1 MKLLSINKI
10 SFKKKAEKG
19 IANESKVAVS
29 EESKPKRKLNKKTI
43 IILVGVA
50 AVILLILF
58 LKSCSSG
65 NSGAATVTTYT
76 TATVVKTDISSD
88 LTGTGTLKPADSY
101 DVTSLVS
108 GEILSADFDE
118 GDIVEKDTILYQ
130 INTKDAETN
139 IKSAELNLQK
149 SQLSYNNMLKSL
161 SNLNVVAPSTGTVLE
176 LSVKLGDNVA
186 SGQKI
191 ATIRDSSTMSLMVPF
206 NSADVA
212 SFFIGQSAS
221 VTLDSTFETLT
232 GKISKISNNEQV
244 LAGNMLVKYV
254 TIEVTNPGGI
264 TDSTVAT
271 ATIGDV
277 ACNSSA
283 SFKFKSSE
291 SVTAKTSGTVVS
303 ILADEGNNVQ
313 KGTILVKLENSD
325 LSENIASSKLSL
337 EDAQNSLDNK
347 KETLNDYTIKSP
359 ISGTI
364 ITKKYKAG
372 DKLDSTSGK
381 AALCTI
387 YDLSYLTMDMSVDE
401 LDVNK
406 VKVGQEVAITA
417 DAVEGKT
424 FTGIVTKVSIS
435 GTTTNGVT
443 AYPVTIKI
451 TDTDGLLPGMNVS
464 AKIVMKSVKNVLA
477 IPVDAVARGNTVLV
491 CKDPSKLK
499 TSGDGLLVSG
509 KSGIPD
515 GFESVEVKLGVNSE
529 QYIEITDGLSEGD
542 VVAIVNVNTNTG
554 MMFSDGSNQGGA
566 EGGDPG
572 AGGPPDGGGNVTTT
586 TGG

>member
-1 MKLLSINKI
+1 MKLLGSKKM
-10 SFKKKAEKG
+10 SFKKTAKKNISDEA
-19 IANESKVAVS
+19 SVAVS
-29 EESKPKRKLNKKTI
+29 LHSKITQKLNKKTI
-43 IILVGVA
+43 IIAAGVA
-50 AVILLILF
+50 VVILLILL
-58 LKSCSSG
+58 LKSCG
-65 NSGAATVTTYT
+65 AAQSGAGAITTYT
-76 TATVVKTDISSD
+76 TSTVEKKDISVE

-101 DVTSLVS
+101 DVTALVA
-108 GEILSADFDE
+108 GEILSADFVE
-118 GDIVEKDTILYQ
+118 GDIVEKGTVLYQ

-149 SQLSYNNMLKSL
+149 SQLSYNNVLKNL
-161 SNLNVVAPSTGTVLE
+161 SNLNVVAPNAGTITE

-191 ATIRDSSTMSLMVPF
+191 GTIRNSSTMSLSVYF
-206 NSADVA
+206 NSADVS
-212 SFFIGQSAS
+212 SFYIGQAAT
-221 VTLDSTFETLT
+221 VTLDSTFETLS
-232 GKISKISNNEQV
+232 GNVSKISNTEQV
-244 LAGNMLVKYV
+244 LTGNMLVKSV
-254 TIEVTNPGGI
+254 TIEVSNPGGI
-264 TDSTVAT
+264 TDSTVAS
-271 ATIGDV
+271 ATVGEI

-283 SFKFKSSE
+283 TFKYKSSE
-291 SVTAKTSGTVVS
+291 SITAKTSGTVVS
-303 ILADEGNNVQ
+303 VVVDEGNSVQ
-313 KGTILVKLENSD
+313 KGAVLVKLENSD
-325 LSENIASSKLSL
+325 LSESVASSKLSL
-337 EDAQNSLDNK
+337 EDAQNSLDNR
-347 KETLNDYTIKSP
+347 KETLKDYTITSP

-406 VKVGQEVAITA
+406 VKVGQEVEISA

-424 FTGIVTKVSIS
+424 FTGIVTKVNIS

-464 AKIVMKSVKNVLA
+464 AKIVLKSVKNVLSV
-477 IPVDAVARGNTVLV
+477 PVDAVTRGNTVIV
-491 CKDPSKLK
+491 CKDSSKLK
-499 TSGDGLLVSG
+499 AYNSGLLVSG

-515 GFESVEVKLGVNSE
+515 GFESVEVKLGVNND
-529 QYIEITDGLSEGD
+529 QYIEITEGLKEGD
-542 VVAIVNVNTNTG
+542 VVAIVYVNTNTG
-554 MMFSDGSNQGGA
+554 VMTDEQPAQGG
-566 EGGDPG
+566 EPG
-572 AGGPPDGGGNVTTT
+572 SGGPPEGGGEPAST